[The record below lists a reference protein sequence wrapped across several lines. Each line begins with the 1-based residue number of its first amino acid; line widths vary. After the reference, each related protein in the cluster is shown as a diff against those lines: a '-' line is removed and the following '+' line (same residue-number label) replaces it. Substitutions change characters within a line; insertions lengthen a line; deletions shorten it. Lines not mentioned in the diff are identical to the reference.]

1 MMVNLSM
8 VVPEFASR
16 KSSCFHGSS
25 DMFDSHDPAGDQAAM
40 LGYLSEHEPFGATVD
55 AYKIT
60 DDHNFTFD
68 FWAARLRGK
77 GFRERELYF
86 PHCKALVDNKP
97 PGVWEGQCGGVID
110 ALVWVG
116 SALPEPG
123 HFCAPAHM
131 PPSQAQRVVAL
142 YMERHPE
149 KLHEDFKGLA
159 LSALTEAWPCEK
171 K

>member
-1 MMVNLSM
+1 MSLLEQLLMPIRLPMIIILLFVFGRP
-8 VVPEFASR
+8 VFAE
-16 KSSCFHGSS
+16 KDFGSGNY
-25 DMFDSHDPAGDQAAM
+25 M
-40 LGYLSEHEPFGATVD
+40 
-55 AYKIT
+55 
-60 DDHNFTFD
+60 
-68 FWAARLRGK
+68 
-77 GFRERELYF
+77 F

-123 HFCAPAHM
+123 HFCAPAHI